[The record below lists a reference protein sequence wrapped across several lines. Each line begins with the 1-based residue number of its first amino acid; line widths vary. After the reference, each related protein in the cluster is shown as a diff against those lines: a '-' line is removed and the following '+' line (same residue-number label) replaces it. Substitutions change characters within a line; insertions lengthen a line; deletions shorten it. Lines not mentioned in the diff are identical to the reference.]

1 VIELNAKA
9 KATAYQLHG
18 PLKCVVLMKRII
30 ACSDTHGKHLYLPVP
45 EGDVFIFAG
54 DFEIRNTFD
63 LIEMSTW
70 LDNLPHKNV
79 VAIFGNHDFTEHYP
93 KENMKQMFGR
103 VHLLFNESIIVDGL
117 KIWGSP
123 YCPYFNNWAWM
134 QPDNM
139 LAEIWATI
147 PLETEIVVTHSMPY
161 GILDG
166 VLPRMQSVG
175 SLTLRDRIKD
185 IHPYIQIGGHLHESY
200 GQYTDG
206 KTDYYNVA
214 VMDEQYKIVNPCTII
229 DV

>member
-1 VIELNAKA
+1 L
-9 KATAYQLHG
+9 
-18 PLKCVVLMKRII
+18 
-30 ACSDTHGKHLYLPVP
+30 
-45 EGDVFIFAG
+45 IFAG
-54 DFEIRNTFD
+54 DIEIRTIPE
-63 LIEMSTW
+63 LMEMRDW
-70 LDNLPHKNV
+70 LNELPHKDV
-79 VAIFGNHDFTEHYP
+79 VVVYGNHDFTE
-93 KENMKQMFGR
+93 ELSAEQSRQVFGNKITYLQNSSAF
-103 VHLLFNESIIVDGL
+103 VQGF

-123 YCPYFNNWAWM
+123 YSPYFNGWAWM

-139 LAEIWATI
+139 LKEIWDSI
-147 PLETEIVVTHSMPY
+147 PTETEILITHTMPY

-185 IHPYIQIGGHLHESY
+185 VHPYIQIGGHLHESF

>member
-1 VIELNAKA
+1 
-9 KATAYQLHG
+9 
-18 PLKCVVLMKRII
+18 MKRIV
-30 ACSDTHGKHLYLPVP
+30 ACSDTHGKHRDLQIP

-54 DFEIRNTFD
+54 DFEIRNALD
-63 LIEMSTW
+63 LWSMRDW
-70 LDNLPHKNV
+70 LHDLPHKNV
-79 VAIFGNHDFTEHYP
+79 VAIFGNHDFTEYMEIKYM
-93 KENMKQMFGR
+93 KEAFGR
-103 VHLLFNESIIVDGL
+103 VHLLFNEFVEVDGL

-123 YCPYFNNWAWM
+123 YSPYFNNWAWM

-147 PLETEIVVTHSMPY
+147 PLETEIVVTHTMPY

-175 SLTLRDRIKD
+175 SLTLKDRIKEV
-185 IHPYIQIGGHLHESY
+185 HPYIQIGGHLHESF

-206 KTDYYNVA
+206 KTDYYNVS

-229 DV
+229 DI

>member
-1 VIELNAKA
+1 
-9 KATAYQLHG
+9 
-18 PLKCVVLMKRII
+18 MKRIV
-30 ACSDTHGKHLYLPVP
+30 ACSDTHGKHRDLQIP
-45 EGDVFIFAG
+45 EGDIFIFAG
-54 DFEIRNTFD
+54 DFEIRTITE
-63 LIEMSTW
+63 LVEMKEW
-70 LDNLPHKNV
+70 LTGLPHKDV
-79 VAIFGNHDFTEHYP
+79 VFIYGNHDFTEELSAE
-93 KENMKQMFGR
+93 KTREFFGNKITYLQNSSAF
-103 VHLLFNESIIVDGL
+103 VQGF

-139 LAEIWATI
+139 LKEMWDVI
-147 PLETEIVVTHSMPY
+147 PLETEIIITHSMPY

-175 SLTLRDRIKD
+175 SLTLRDAIKRV
-185 IHPYIQIGGHLHESY
+185 HPYIQIGGHLHESY

>member
-1 VIELNAKA
+1 
-9 KATAYQLHG
+9 
-18 PLKCVVLMKRII
+18 MKRIV
-30 ACSDTHGKHLYLPVP
+30 ACSDTHGKHLYLPIP

-54 DFEIRNTFD
+54 DFEIKNTFD

-79 VAIFGNHDFTEHYP
+79 VAIFGNHDFTENYP
-93 KENMKQMFGR
+93 KENMKQMFER
-103 VHLLFNESIIVDGL
+103 VHLLFNEFINVDGF
-117 KIWGSP
+117 KIW
-123 YCPYFNNWAWM
+123 
-134 QPDNM
+134 
-139 LAEIWATI
+139 ETI
-147 PLETEIVVTHSMPY
+147 PLETEIVVTHTMPY

-175 SLTLRDRIKD
+175 SLTLRDRIKEVQ
-185 IHPYIQIGGHLHESY
+185 PYIQIGGHLHESF

-206 KTDYYNVA
+206 KTDYYNVS